1 MGKKVADRVQ
11 QNRLEGYSTN
21 FGIFDICKYGDM
33 YVDKLRI
40 RIKNEFWDHFLQ
52 AIKHLYQTY
61 NSGWIDRNWIN
72 PHFFNSDINL
82 TYRKS
87 WELKRFYWIS
97 DLFDSWWNFLSGDQI
112 DAFLHIAINF
122 LDYENLGFLV
132 RKRLEKYNSNKVT
145 LIGPKLP
152 IILNIIKI
160 SDKGCGNVYK
170 QLLNNNNNVI
180 REIRWTSK
188 LNEEIDY
195 SLVAN
200 SFRINYRTTN
210 DTFVRLIQFKLAHH
224 RVMTNA
230 LLFKMNFVA
239 SPTCAHCSEVETVM
253 HAFF

>member
-1 MGKKVADRVQ
+1 
-11 QNRLEGYSTN
+11 
-21 FGIFDICKYGDM
+21 M

-52 AIKHLYQTY
+52 AVKHLYQTY
-61 NSGWIDRNWIN
+61 NSGRIDPNWMYPIW
-72 PHFFNSDINL
+72 FNSDINF

-87 WELKRFYWIS
+87 WKLKGLHWIS
-97 DLFDSWWNFLSGDQI
+97 DLFDSQWNFFLRDQFE
-112 DAFLHIAINF
+112 AFFHIAIDF
-122 LDYENLGFLV
+122 LDYENLRFLV
-132 RKRLEKYNSNKVT
+132 RKRLEKYNFNKVT

-152 IILNIIKI
+152 LILNIIRT
-160 SDKGCGNVYK
+160 SDKACANVYK

-180 REIRWTSK
+180 CEIRSKWTSE
-188 LNEEIDY
+188 LNEEVDY

-210 DTFVRLIQFKLAHH
+210 DTFIRLIQFKLAHH

-239 SPTCAHCSEVETVM
+239 SPMCAHCLEVETIM
-253 HAFF
+253 HAFFDVLA

>member
-1 MGKKVADRVQ
+1 
-11 QNRLEGYSTN
+11 
-21 FGIFDICKYGDM
+21 M

-52 AIKHLYQTY
+52 AVKHLYQTY
-61 NSGWIDRNWIN
+61 NSDRIDPNWMYPIW
-72 PHFFNSDINL
+72 FKSDINF

-87 WELKRFYWIS
+87 WELKGLYWIS
-97 DLFDSWWNFLSGDQI
+97 DLFDSQWNFLLRDQFE
-112 DAFLHIAINF
+112 AFFHIAINF
-122 LDYENLGFLV
+122 LDYENSRFLV
-132 RKRLEKYNSNKVT
+132 RKRLEKYNFNKVT

-152 IILNIIKI
+152 LILNIIRT
-160 SDKGCGNVYK
+160 SDKACANVYK

-180 REIRWTSK
+180 SEIRSKWTSK
-188 LNEEIDY
+188 LNEEVDY

-210 DTFVRLIQFKLAHH
+210 DTFIRLIQFKLAHH

-239 SPTCAHCSEVETVM
+239 SPMCAHCLEVETIM
-253 HAFF
+253 HAFLMFSRD